1 MAEEFVAF
9 DQIDRQIIDILR
21 TDGRIPWH
29 LLGERVHLSPNAA
42 AERARRLQRRGV
54 ITGYGAQIDQAALG
68 RNLEAVVEVRATDGD
83 LFRQAV
89 LQRDEVTW
97 MAHVTGR
104 FDFQLHVAC
113 DGTPGL
119 DRLLMWF
126 KDELTVVESLTTIVL
141 RRFR

>member
-21 TDGRIPWH
+21 TDGRIPWQ